1 MLATCLISRLLRL
14 PGVLG
19 PMMEVRRVREQ
30 AQVIG
35 EAMDVRPEEH
45 FAGHPTALAVYG
57 VVRRLLDDMSVEVR
71 TSRSQVAFRRR
82 RGFAYL
88 WLPGRYLRNP
98 GPDVVLS
105 IVLGRRDDS
114 PRWKEVV
121 RPSPGHWMHHLE
133 VRDPAEID
141 DEVAAW
147 LREAADRAG

>member
-1 MLATCLISRLLRL
+1 MAADLGAT
-14 PGVLG
+14 
-19 PMMEVRRVREQ
+19 
-30 AQVIG
+30 
-35 EAMDVRPEEH
+35 DVRPEEH

-57 VVRRLLDDMSVEVR
+57 AVQRLLEDGSVEVR

-98 GPDVVLS
+98 DADVVLS
-105 IVLGRRDDS
+105 VVLGRRDDS
-114 PRWKEVV
+114 PRWKEVAH
-121 RPSPGHWMHHLE
+121 PSPAHWVHHLE